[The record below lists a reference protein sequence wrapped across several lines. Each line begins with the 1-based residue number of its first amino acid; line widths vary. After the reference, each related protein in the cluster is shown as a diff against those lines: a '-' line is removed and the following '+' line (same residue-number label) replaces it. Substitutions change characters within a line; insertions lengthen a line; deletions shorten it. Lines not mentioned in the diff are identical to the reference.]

1 MSALV
6 AQWMCWLQ
14 KLSPVT
20 LGGYK
25 KQHLRRDS
33 EGNHPGS
40 LKKLMT
46 LRDEGLDVLCWY
58 KNAEWRSRVT
68 PKLPICL
75 FWFLL
80 LFKEWLLELA
90 SQWNLS
96 GEATWILRFPS
107 SWLKPRMIKQ
117 ESHWTWKKFPSRPHQ
132 PALHY
137 CSGRPSNFPQNIW
150 NLRWVTH
157 SQALFQA
164 ALYRLRGVFL
174 GFVEFWLTKEA
185 ELLNS
190 AETFLAEQ
198 SGDARGLLQSC
209 LRI

>member
-90 SQWNLS
+90 GQWNLS
-96 GEATWILRFPS
+96 GEATWILRFS
-107 SWLKPRMIKQ
+107 HQLIKTQ
-117 ESHWTWKKFPSRPHQ
+117 NDQTGISLNLEEIPFPSPPTC
-132 PALHY
+132 PALLL
-137 CSGRPSNFPQNIW
+137 W
-150 NLRWVTH
+150 
-157 SQALFQA
+157 QAKQFSPEYL
-164 ALYRLRGVFL
+164 
-174 GFVEFWLTKEA
+174 EFEMGY
-185 ELLNS
+185 S
-190 AETFLAEQ
+190 
-198 SGDARGLLQSC
+198 
-209 LRI
+209 

>member
-1 MSALV
+1 MKGSMFFADIKMLSGGAESPQSFLFV
-6 AQWMCWLQ
+6 CFDFSSFLKSGCWSLPANGTYQ
-14 KLSPVT
+14 DKP
-20 LGGYK
+20 
-25 KQHLRRDS
+25 
-33 EGNHPGS
+33 PGS
-40 LKKLMT
+40 W
-46 LRDEGLDVLCWY
+46 G
-58 KNAEWRSRVT
+58 
-68 PKLPICL
+68 
-75 FWFLL
+75 
-80 LFKEWLLELA
+80 
-90 SQWNLS
+90 
-96 GEATWILRFPS
+96 FPT

-117 ESHWTWKKFPSRPHQ
+117 ESHWTWKKFLSHPHQ

-209 LRI
+209 LRT